1 MIALKINNIK
11 TFMEKILTTEIFD
24 HYLVEEVT
32 IETFNTFSIDGHI
45 NREFYSGT
53 DEETSNASGL
63 SFSRWSELR
72 PICLNLIKG
81 KRTPISFKFVLHA
94 DNATKEAVIDK
105 SGSDIEPSLLN
116 LGVNIRFTKGELILT
131 TGTAYSAFT
140 LDKSTEKA
148 WDNYF
153 PSFLESCEIDNQLL

>member
-11 TFMEKILTTEIFD
+11 IFMEKLLTTEVFD
-24 HYLVEEVT
+24 NFQVEEVT

-45 NREFYSGT
+45 NREFFAG
-53 DEETSNASGL
+53 EINETANNNNR
-63 SFSRWSELR
+63 SFSLWSELR

-94 DNATKEAVIDK
+94 DSDTKEAVI
-105 SGSDIEPSLLN
+105 SGSEGDIDPFMLN
-116 LGVNIRFTKGELILT
+116 LGINIKFANNELILT
-131 TGTAYSAFT
+131 TGTAYNVFT
-140 LDKSTEKA
+140 LDKSAEKA

-153 PSFLESCEIDNQLL
+153 PSFLESCGIENQLL

>member
-53 DEETSNASGL
+53 DEEASNASGL

-81 KRTPISFKFVLHA
+81 KFVLHA

-105 SGSDIEPSLLN
+105 AGSDIEPSLLN

-140 LDKSTEKA
+140 LDKSAEKA

>member
-1 MIALKINNIK
+1 
-11 TFMEKILTTEIFD
+11 MEKLLTTEVFD
-24 HYLVEEVT
+24 NFQVEEVT

-45 NREFYSGT
+45 NREFFAGESN
-53 DEETSNASGL
+53 ETANNNNR
-63 SFSRWSELR
+63 SFSLWSELR

-105 SGSDIEPSLLN
+105 AGSDIEPSLLN

-140 LDKSTEKA
+140 LDKSAEKA

-153 PSFLESCEIDNQLL
+153 PSFLESCGIENQLL